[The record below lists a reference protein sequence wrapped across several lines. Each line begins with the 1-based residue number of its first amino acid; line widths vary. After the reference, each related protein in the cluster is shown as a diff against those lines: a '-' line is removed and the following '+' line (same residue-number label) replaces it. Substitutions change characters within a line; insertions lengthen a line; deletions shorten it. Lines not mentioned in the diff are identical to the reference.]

1 MILLEFWKRTREM
14 ENNHLIV
21 LISISSQSTFLMPSF
36 TSFYRHQTYVLH
48 ICIFT
53 KAREWQ
59 NAQVLMILDLSHWLK
74 AKFLLSKNALLVHR
88 AVLTSHSTAPSRTV
102 SVFHNTSCDAV
113 TDNSGIKLRLIAI
126 QNSRQFCPLQYPLAE
141 MQQT

>member
-1 MILLEFWKRTREM
+1 MLK
-14 ENNHLIV
+14 
-21 LISISSQSTFLMPSF
+21 
-36 TSFYRHQTYVLH
+36 
-48 ICIFT
+48 
-53 KAREWQ
+53 
-59 NAQVLMILDLSHWLK
+59 ILDLSHWLK

-88 AVLTSHSTAPSRTV
+88 AVLTSHGIAPSRTV

-126 QNSRQFCPLQYPLAE
+126 QNTRQICPLQYPLAE